1 MRDRVLVDYGAAA
14 EPRERVR
21 QEAGRL
27 FLHRQYLPS
36 EMRVEMPQSA
46 HHSHLRLLQALSGT
60 SRAATGSSTSGNA
73 PPRVSLLFC
82 FLIVMCL
89 IEMNGHVADDPLSPI
104 MIQSNPFLANCGE
117 SLLME
122 RPQRCVI

>member
-73 PPRVSLLFC
+73 PPRVSLLFV
-82 FLIVMCL
+82 F
-89 IEMNGHVADDPLSPI
+89 
-104 MIQSNPFLANCGE
+104 
-117 SLLME
+117 
-122 RPQRCVI
+122 

>member
-1 MRDRVLVDYGAAA
+1 MLGINRAARQEHAGRQAGRRENHVYQERERVRDRVLVDYGAAA

-46 HHSHLRLLQALSGT
+46 HHSHLRFLQALSGT
-60 SRAATGSSTSGNA
+60 SRAA
-73 PPRVSLLFC
+73 PQLLETQPAEGGGVCLFVC
-82 FLIVMCL
+82 FSDLYVF
-89 IEMNGHVADDPLSPI
+89 N
-104 MIQSNPFLANCGE
+104 
-117 SLLME
+117 
-122 RPQRCVI
+122 

>member
-21 QEAGRL
+21 QETGRL

-46 HHSHLRLLQALSGT
+46 HHSHLRFLQALSGT
-60 SRAATGSSTSGNA
+60 SRAAPQLLGTQAVVCLFFPDLYVFNWNEWTCGRGA
-73 PPRVSLLFC
+73 PS
-82 FLIVMCL
+82 
-89 IEMNGHVADDPLSPI
+89 SPI
-104 MIQSNPFLANCGE
+104 RIQSELLLAKAAASRTYKEAPTIVC
-117 SLLME
+117 
-122 RPQRCVI
+122 QFQW

>member
-46 HHSHLRLLQALSGT
+46 HHSHLRFLQALSGT
-60 SRAATGSSTSGNA
+60 SRAA
-73 PPRVSLLFC
+73 PQLLETQAAEG
-82 FLIVMCL
+82 VGVCL
-89 IEMNGHVADDPLSPI
+89 FV
-104 MIQSNPFLANCGE
+104 F
-117 SLLME
+117 
-122 RPQRCVI
+122 